1 MRVLSQ
7 NGKFDFP
14 YEQVC
19 LNISLN
25 INKNSETSFRIY
37 AWHSLSVSND
47 SCYLMAE
54 YSTEAKARKAM
65 EMLHEKYS
73 TLRMQEVIDRN
84 VNQVVYDQMERA
96 NKIKFFTALF
106 QFPADN
112 EVEG

>member
-19 LNISLN
+19 LNI
-25 INKNSETSFRIY
+25 NKNSETSFRIY
-37 AWHSLSVSND
+37 AWHSLSDSND

-65 EMLHEKYS
+65 EMLREKYS
-73 TLRMQEVIDRN
+73 TLRM
-84 VNQVVYDQMERA
+84 QMERA

-112 EVEG
+112 EVED